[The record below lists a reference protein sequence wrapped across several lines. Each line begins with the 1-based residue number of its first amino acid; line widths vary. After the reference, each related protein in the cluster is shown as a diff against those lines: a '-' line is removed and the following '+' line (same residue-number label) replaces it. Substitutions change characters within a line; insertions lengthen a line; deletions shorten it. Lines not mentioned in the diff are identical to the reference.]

1 MQYVLRA
8 IRRPDFHWS
17 PPNAS
22 GAGLR
27 LIARYI
33 PPRHGGHYTTHF
45 GWHFVFN
52 SFFDPSKSS
61 ILVIHSPR
69 QRGRVANW
77 NNMNFPSEF
86 GYFNSL
92 YATDV
97 RFDYSHFW
105 LLYTSTYRTVALPN
119 NFLMRITADHS
130 RHPVVSVL
138 QYVEMLQSRE

>member
-17 PPNAS
+17 PPPNAS

-27 LIARYI
+27 PIARYI
-33 PPRHGGHYTTHF
+33 PPRHGGHYTTPF

-52 SFFDPSKSS
+52 SFFDPSKSP
-61 ILVIHSPR
+61 ILAIHSPR

-77 NNMNFPSEF
+77 NNLNFPPEI

-92 YATDV
+92 CATDV
-97 RFDYSHFW
+97 RFDHSHFW
-105 LLYTSTYRTVALPN
+105 LFYTSTHRTVALPN
-119 NFLMRITADHS
+119 NFLMRITAH
-130 RHPVVSVL
+130 
-138 QYVEMLQSRE
+138 Y